1 MNVTFDEMKG
11 VKYHRAIVKK
21 IRRIAAYATV
31 TITLCYCTDSPSISG
46 KNDVA
51 PAERQ
56 SMIRPAFLSVDHSW
70 ADSILSTLTLE
81 EKIGQLIMIRAFS
94 NQGAKHK
101 AEIEKHIEEYKIGG
115 LIFFQGGPVR
125 QAKLTN
131 RYQTLSKIPLFIAID
146 GEWGLGMRLDSTLS
160 YPYQMSLGAI
170 QDNGLIKVMSED
182 MGQQFKR
189 LGIHWNLAPVVD
201 INNNPNNP
209 VINFRSFGE
218 DKHNVVLKGHNYIAG
233 LEASS
238 ILTSLKHFPGH
249 GDTHT
254 DSHKALPNI
263 DHDFSRLEDIELF
276 PFIQLIQKGAGT
288 IMAAHLNIPA
298 LDSTS
303 HGPTSLS
310 EFIIN
315 ELLKGQMG
323 FEGLVISDAMDMKGL
338 TDHVEKGKA
347 AVMALKAGNDIIE
360 LVEDLPLAVQ
370 SIKEAVVNHQIS
382 VDDIDEKCKKV
393 LLAKYWTGLFRR
405 PFIQLDNLYND
416 LNKGGF
422 DSLIVDL
429 YRGSA
434 TLLENRDSLLFRLS
448 KEPKSIA
455 ALAVG
460 PRQPS
465 SFVKNMA
472 TSLNAQPMALPRYAS
487 KAHIR
492 QLKKAVAKN
501 DYVLLALHQLYN
513 RPGIKLGYG
522 RNTRSFIEELLS
534 TRKVLL
540 VNFRSPYILAPIKHV
555 EKAKIVLLNYQDNET
570 TRKIAMEILSGK
582 LGTFGKLPVT
592 INERWQVGDGI
603 TVNK

>member
-1 MNVTFDEMKG
+1 MKG
-11 VKYHRAIVKK
+11 IKFHHTIGKKIKTIASCAIVMV
-21 IRRIAAYATV
+21 A
-31 TITLCYCTDSPSISG
+31 LCHCTDSPSTTR

-51 PAERQ
+51 PARRQ
-56 SMIRPAFLSVDHSW
+56 SMIRPAFLSADHRW
-70 ADSILSTLTLE
+70 ADSVLNTLTLE
-81 EKIGQLIMIRAFS
+81 EKIGQLMMIRAFS
-94 NQGAKHK
+94 NQGAKHQ

-131 RYQTLSKIPLFIAID
+131 RYQSLSKIPLFIAID

-170 QDNGLIKVMSED
+170 QDNSLIKVMSED

-201 INNNPNNP
+201 INNNPANP

-218 DKHNVVLKGHNYIAG
+218 DKYNVVLKGLNYIAG
-233 LEASS
+233 LEASR
-238 ILTSLKHFPGH
+238 IFTSLKHFPGH
-249 GDTHT
+249 GDTNI

-276 PFIQLIQKGAGT
+276 PFIQLIQKGAGS
-288 IMAAHLNIPA
+288 IMAGHLNIPA

-303 HGPTSLS
+303 HSPTSLS

-347 AVMALKAGNDIIE
+347 AVMALKAGNDIVE

-370 SIKEAVVNHQIS
+370 SITEAVANHQIPKE
-382 VDDIDEKCKKV
+382 DIDEKCRKV

-416 LNKGGF
+416 LNKSGF
-422 DSLIVDL
+422 DSLIIDL
-429 YRGSA
+429 YRESA

-448 KEPKSIA
+448 HEPKSIA

-460 PRQPS
+460 PGQPS
-465 SFVKNMA
+465 SFVKNLA
-472 TSLNAQPMALPRYAS
+472 AGLNAKPMALPRYAS
-487 KAHIR
+487 KAQIR
-492 QLKKAVAKN
+492 QLKRAVAKT

-513 RPGIKLGYG
+513 RPGIRLGYG
-522 RNTRSFIEELLS
+522 KNTRSFIEEVLS

-540 VNFRSPYILAPIKHV
+540 VNFRSPYILSSIKHV
-555 EKAKIVLLNYQDNET
+555 EKAKIVLLNYQDNEI

-592 INERWQVGDGI
+592 INNSWHVGDGI
-603 TVNK
+603 TVNR